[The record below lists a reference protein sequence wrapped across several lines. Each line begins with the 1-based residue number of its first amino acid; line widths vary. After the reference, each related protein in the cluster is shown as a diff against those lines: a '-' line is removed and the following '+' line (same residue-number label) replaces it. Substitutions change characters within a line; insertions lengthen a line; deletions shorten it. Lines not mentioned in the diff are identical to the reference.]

1 MRAARGFYCIA
12 ARHLQLQILAEY
24 IICVYVQNFAKVRQ
38 SVKCR
43 YFFAVDIARNLHIAY
58 SELLPKL
65 SLCHSALLY
74 RLR

>member
-24 IICVYVQNFAKVRQ
+24 IICIYVQNFAKVRQ

-43 YFFAVDIARNLHIAY
+43 HFFAVDIARNLHIAY
-58 SELLPKL
+58 SELLRKL
-65 SLCHSALLY
+65 SLRHAALFY
-74 RLR
+74 CFR